1 MRTETI
7 ARTIYKFDELSE
19 HAKETAR
26 DWWRQCENSDFD
38 TEFMYEDF
46 ERVAEALG
54 VTFRRRDVP
63 LYGGGACSKA
73 RIFWTGFSSQG
84 DGASFEGAYAY
95 VKQSRKK
102 IREYAPHDSTLH
114 QIADDLFEVQRKHF
128 YRLTATTLQRGRYMH
143 SGCMTVDVYE
153 DGRDADANAADEVK
167 SALRSFADWMYSA
180 LEKEYWHRMSAEN
193 VDDSIRANEY
203 EFLEDGRIA

>member
-63 LYGGGACSKA
+63 LYGGGTRSKA

-102 IREYAPHDSTLH
+102 NPRVRA
-114 QIADDLFEVQRKHF
+114 ARFN
-128 YRLTATTLQRGRYMH
+128 TASNR
-143 SGCMTVDVYE
+143 
-153 DGRDADANAADEVK
+153 
-167 SALRSFADWMYSA
+167 
-180 LEKEYWHRMSAEN
+180 
-193 VDDSIRANEY
+193 
-203 EFLEDGRIA
+203 